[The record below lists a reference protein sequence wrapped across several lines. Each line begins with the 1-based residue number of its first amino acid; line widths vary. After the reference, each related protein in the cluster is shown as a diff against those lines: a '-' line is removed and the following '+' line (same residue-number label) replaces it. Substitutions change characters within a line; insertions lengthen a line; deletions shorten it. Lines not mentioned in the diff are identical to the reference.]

1 MERLQSTQHGA
12 RALRARMLRPLP
24 RGSECNGAPARAT
37 RESAAKRGGRSLQV
51 TPRSCIGEK
60 RSLAG
65 AAPFHSVR
73 SDHSP
78 RGTAHAH
85 CKCACCA
92 FSRETA
98 SAVAR
103 PRVPPERRLRKEE
116 AAARTS
122 HHGLALV
129 TRGLSLMQRPSLA
142 YGATKIHAAWRRART
157 ARAHDAPPLERQ
169 RAQWR
174 ARACQT
180 RNPSDYRGRTRHVAP
195 RQRADG
201 EGRSPV

>member
-1 MERLQSTQHGA
+1 MERLQSTQHGE

-73 SDHSP
+73 SDNSP

-103 PRVPPERRLRKEE
+103 PRVPSERRLRKEE

-122 HHGLALV
+122 HHGLAPV
-129 TRGLSLMQRPSLA
+129 KRGHSPVQRPFIA
-142 YGATKIHAAWRRART
+142 YGATALHAARQRART
-157 ARAHDAPPLERQ
+157 ASANGALPLESK
-169 RAQWR
+169 RAQ
-174 ARACQT
+174 
-180 RNPSDYRGRTRHVAP
+180 
-195 RQRADG
+195 
-201 EGRSPV
+201 